1 MSEVLPLSYK
11 SEVRKSRSLSILGS
25 TGSIGRQT
33 LDVARECGYRVEALS
48 CNKNIDLFVPQIE
61 EFQPRLVSVGDATV
75 AAELKERLRDY
86 DKLRNDMEIMHG
98 DEGNRA
104 VATCPD
110 VDTVVAAIVGFAGL
124 SAVLEAIRL
133 GRKIAL
139 ANKET
144 LVAAGKLV
152 MQEAHRH
159 GASIIPLDS
168 EHSAIW
174 QCMLGRPVNSWRK
187 IYLSCSGGP
196 FRGFNRA
203 ALEKVTVKDALKHP
217 TWDMGA
223 KITIDSASLMNKG
236 LEIIEAYWMF
246 SAREEAIDVLVHP
259 QSIIHSMLSFLDG
272 SVVGIFGSPDMKQP
286 IHQALAFPEIVE
298 RDESYAFD
306 PLAKENAELS
316 FERPDE
322 ANFPSLRL
330 ARKALQAGGLVP
342 LAYNAAN
349 EAANYLFRRER
360 ISFVTIF
367 EIVAKAL
374 EEFHNLSNVKMGSY
388 DDMIFAHEKIL
399 AAVFERYAP
408 DLDSRLLL

>member
-11 SEVRKSRSLSILGS
+11 SEVRKSSNLSILGS
-25 TGSIGRQT
+25 TGSIGTQT

-48 CNKNIDLFVPQIE
+48 CNKNIDLLLTQIE

-75 AAELKERLRDY
+75 AAELKERLRDSA
-86 DKLRNDMEIMHG
+86 KVRNDMEIMHG
-98 DEGNRA
+98 NEGNRA

-152 MQEAHRH
+152 MQEAYLH

-174 QCMLGRPVNSWRK
+174 QCMLGRPENSWRK

-196 FRGFNRA
+196 FRGYSRA
-203 ALEKVTVKDALKHP
+203 ELEKVTLKDALNHP

-236 LEIIEAYWMF
+236 LEIIEAYWLF
-246 SAREEAIDVLVHP
+246 AAREEAIDVLIHP
-259 QSIIHSMLSFLDG
+259 QSIIHSILSFVDVG
-272 SVVGIFGSPDMKQP
+272 VVGIFGSPDMKQP

-322 ANFPSLRL
+322 ASFPSLRL
-330 ARKALQAGGLVP
+330 AREALQAGGLVP

-374 EEFHNLSNVKMGSY
+374 EEFHNLSNVKTGSY